1 MPWPNWSKLKQLASP
16 VDLVVMGRLAVPFGV
31 QGWLKVHTYTELAD
45 TLADYGEWKI
55 AIQGSWRA
63 YTVLDWKLHSTGLV
77 ALLDGVSDRDAALAL
92 RGSEIAIPRASLP
105 VAPENE
111 YYWSDLIG
119 MTVLNEQDILL
130 GEIAEILEAGAHDV
144 LVVKGDRE
152 RLIPFVEQIVR
163 HVDVSARRVTVDWQA
178 DY

>member
-1 MPWPNWSKLKQLASP
+1 
-16 VDLVVMGRLAVPFGV
+16 MGRLAVPFGV
-31 QGWLKVHTYTELAD
+31 KGWLKVHTFTELAD
-45 TLADYGEWKI
+45 TLADYSEWQI
-55 AIQGSWRA
+55 AVQGVWRA
-63 YTVLDWKLHSTGLV
+63 YAVIDWKLHSTGLV
-77 ALLDGVSDRDAALAL
+77 VQLEGVNDRDAALSL
-92 RGSEIAIPRASLP
+92 RGCEIAIPRTNLP

-119 MTVLNEQDILL
+119 MIVQNEQDVVL

-144 LVVKGDRE
+144 LVVKGERE

-163 HVDVSARRVTVDWQA
+163 HVDVPARRVTVDWQP